1 MPRATP
7 QTSAS
12 ERLRCCPA
20 LFEELQFQLP
30 IVLRHF
36 PTGLAHGLMFG
47 TQLIQDR
54 IRVVEMNEH
63 FAPHVNTLQQTQ
75 TLFRRD
81 MSHLVRRLARAQNTQ
96 QFVIAPESAVEKKQ
110 VHMTDLSE

>member
-20 LFEELQFQLP
+20 LFEELQFELP

-36 PTGLAHGLMFG
+36 PTGLAHGLIFG
-47 TQLIQDR
+47 TCLIQDR
-54 IRVVEMNEH
+54 IRVVEMNKH
-63 FAPHVNTLQQTQ
+63 FAPNLNTFQQTQ
-75 TLFRRD
+75 TFFHWKV
-81 MSHLVRRLARAQNTQ
+81 SHLVRALTAALNSQ
-96 QFVIAPESAVEKKQ
+96 QFVI
-110 VHMTDLSE
+110 